1 MEKKVVRRYQCVISK
16 NGKSEILKFE
26 VDGVNVDR
34 FTLKQI
40 DSLTMKTSDKN
51 EFIELLNDSGFNFDL
66 DSDIFV
72 QYKSDGTIKKL
83 DPVFGNMNMLCKIL
97 DDDLNQSQSKIN
109 FHRFLDIFYLDI
121 NNSEF
126 LKFIENEPYNRYIS
140 KKLKYAINNYL
151 ACINESLN
159 HVDVNAVLDAKCEIN
174 KALDYKTVRG
184 FLIGKKHYELK
195 LKGEAIPSNP
205 NILTYA
211 QRQFLNLKLNHPEF
225 FEDKKIEDEKKD
237 DGQMSLFDVSEYTTS
252 ESKGLKKYFF

>member
-1 MEKKVVRRYQCVISK
+1 M
-16 NGKSEILKFE
+16 
-26 VDGVNVDR
+26 
-34 FTLKQI
+34 
-40 DSLTMKTSDKN
+40 
-51 EFIELLNDSGFNFDL
+51 
-66 DSDIFV
+66 
-72 QYKSDGTIKKL
+72 
-83 DPVFGNMNMLCKIL
+83 
-97 DDDLNQSQSKIN
+97 
-109 FHRFLDIFYLDI
+109 
-121 NNSEF
+121 
-126 LKFIENEPYNRYIS
+126 
-140 KKLKYAINNYL
+140 

-237 DGQMSLFDVSEYTTS
+237 DGQMSLFDVSEYTAS
-252 ESKGLKKYFF
+252 ESKDLKKYFF